1 MILKIWLVQ
10 HLNLTTNG
18 SGMEMEAYMSL
29 YIYIYIIYINI
40 LQYIIYIQVHAPNS
54 AKGVDFCRMA
64 KVKHDV

>member
-1 MILKIWLVQ
+1 
-10 HLNLTTNG
+10 
-18 SGMEMEAYMSL
+18 MEVEWKWKPTCHC
-29 YIYIYIIYINI
+29 IYIYIIYINI